1 MALNLSRIA
10 YGCSSLAE
18 LEAAL
23 AGRTQDGRVF
33 LTTRYRPKRAAEMG
47 GGSLYWIVRH
57 QLVARALILG
67 FSEAEGGR
75 THIIL
80 ADSIIPVVPYP
91 RRAHQGWRYLAEA
104 DAPPD
109 LGADGSGEDTLPPE
123 LAAELAEVGLV

>member
-1 MALNLSRIA
+1 MALHLSRIA

-23 AGRTQDGRVF
+23 VGRTQDGRVY
-33 LTTRYRPKRAAEMG
+33 LTTRYRPKRAAELE
-47 GGSLYWIVRH
+47 GGSIYWIVRH
-57 QLVARALILG
+57 QLVARAVILG

-80 ADSIIPVVPYP
+80 ADTIIPVVPYP
-91 RRAHQGWRYLAEA
+91 RRAHQGWRYLAEG

-109 LGADGSGEDTLPPE
+109 LGADGSGADTLPPE
-123 LAAELAEVGLV
+123 LAADLAEVGLF